1 MYSLSFYYNNC
12 FFLPTYIKY
21 LHNSSSDTSLPLRI
35 HSLLKLNFV
44 SALGAAVFILCP
56 KVGTL
61 VSVLELASGTGWLLL
76 QTPSNQLP
84 NHASSGS

>member
-1 MYSLSFYYNNC
+1 MLLALQMVPLLIHAFKNLYWL
-12 FFLPTYIKY
+12 
-21 LHNSSSDTSLPLRI
+21 LRI
-35 HSLLKLNFV
+35 YSVLKLNFV

-61 VSVLELASGTGWLLL
+61 VSVLRLASGTGWLLL